1 MSTEA
6 ERTSISLQASLR
18 RYLEKYPEAADSP
31 EGIRQWWLAEELRMT
46 PIGIL
51 REALKALVASGEM
64 QFSIL
69 PDGTEL
75 YARSVPSAVVSFK
88 HQAKDDAG

>member
-6 ERTSISLQASLR
+6 ERTSITLQASLR

-31 EGIRQWWLAEELRMT
+31 EGIRQWWLAEELRIT

-75 YARSVPSAVVSFK
+75 YARSVSSAVVCFK
-88 HQAKDDAG
+88 HQTEDDAG

>member
-18 RYLEKYPEAADSP
+18 RYLEKHPEAADSP
-31 EGIRQWWLAEELRMT
+31 EGIRQWWLTEELRMT

-51 REALKALVASGEM
+51 RAALKALVASGEM

-88 HQAKDDAG
+88 HQTKDDAD

>member
-6 ERTSISLQASLR
+6 ERMSLSLQASLR

-31 EGIRQWWLAEELRMT
+31 EGIRQWWLTEELRMT
-46 PIGIL
+46 PIENL
-51 REALKALVASGEM
+51 REALMVMVVSGEM
-64 QFSIL
+64 QLSIL

-75 YARSVPSAVVSFK
+75 YARSVST
-88 HQAKDDAG
+88 

>member
-6 ERTSISLQASLR
+6 ERMSLSLQASLR

-31 EGIRQWWLAEELRMT
+31 EGIRQWWLTEELRMT
-46 PIGIL
+46 PIENL
-51 REALKALVASGEM
+51 REALMMMVVTGEM
-64 QFSIL
+64 QLSIL

-75 YARSVPSAVVSFK
+75 YARSVST
-88 HQAKDDAG
+88 

>member
-6 ERTSISLQASLR
+6 ERMSLSLQASLR

-31 EGIRQWWLAEELRMT
+31 EGIRQWWLADELRMT
-46 PIGIL
+46 PIEKL
-51 REALKALVASGEM
+51 RDALMALVALGEM
-64 QFSIL
+64 QFSVL

-75 YARSVPSAVVSFK
+75 YAPSVSVSVFSRK
-88 HQAKDDAG
+88 QQTKDDNH

>member
-6 ERTSISLQASLR
+6 ERITISLQASLR
-18 RYLEKYPEAADSP
+18 RYLEQHPDAADSP
-31 EGIRQWWLAEELRMT
+31 EGIRQWWLTEELRMT
-46 PIGIL
+46 PIGKL
-51 REALKALVASGEM
+51 REALKAMVASGEM
-64 QFSIL
+64 QLDVL

-75 YARSVPSAVVSFK
+75 YARSASAAVVCFK

>member
-6 ERTSISLQASLR
+6 ERTVISLQASLR

-51 REALKALVASGEM
+51 REALKGLVASGEM
-64 QFSIL
+64 QLSIL
-69 PDGTEL
+69 PDGTQL
-75 YARSVPSAVVSFK
+75 YARSTSSTVVCFK
-88 HQAKDDAG
+88 HQTKDDAK

>member
-6 ERTSISLQASLR
+6 ERMSLSLQASLR

-31 EGIRQWWLAEELRMT
+31 KGIRQWWLTDELRMI
-46 PIGIL
+46 PIEKL
-51 REALKALVASGEM
+51 HEALMVLVVSGEM
-64 QFSIL
+64 QLSTL

-75 YARSVPSAVVSFK
+75 YARSLST
-88 HQAKDDAG
+88 

>member
-6 ERTSISLQASLR
+6 ERISISLQSSLR

-46 PIGIL
+46 PIAVL
-51 REALKALVASGEM
+51 REALKVLVASGEM
-64 QFSIL
+64 QFSVL

-75 YARSVPSAVVSFK
+75 YAQSTPSAVVCFK
-88 HQAKDDAG
+88 HQAKNDAQ